1 MLDRSQVAGF
11 LAVRMDE
18 EVMIAC
24 DVRIE
29 EVSEAIELLTRVGI
43 GIGLSAESI
52 LCGTHYTCKFVS
64 RVSCSPSD
72 VRAVGLVSLL
82 VAVKMV
88 EPDLTKPL
96 WNILSRSL
104 SECNALQLCIAWH
117 PAAASLLIKFYFLLD
132 STEHQGNG
140 EVQRLRD
147 LEHKIVSTLQWRLVF
162 YSPIHYLNRLLY
174 NLNLD
179 VSSRIVR
186 QFSSQLLLEALLS
199 TGKSLSST
207 LSRKRGR
214 SILDQKTVLRSTS
227 KELAASLLQHWFRT
241 GSRINQTPVPGQPQ
255 LDTADEC
262 LSPFAS
268 PQFESSKRV
277 HVDNSTSTRLRAA

>member
-1 MLDRSQVAGF
+1 
-11 LAVRMDE
+11 MDE

-29 EVSEAIELLTRVGI
+29 EVSEAIELLTSVGI

-104 SECNALQLCIAWH
+104 
-117 PAAASLLIKFYFLLD
+117 K
-132 STEHQGNG
+132 HQGNG

-174 NLNLD
+174 NLNID

-207 LSRKRGR
+207 RSRKRGR

-227 KELAASLLQHWFRT
+227 KELAASLLQHWVRT
-241 GSRINQTPVPGQPQ
+241 GSRVNQTPVPGQPQ